1 MDDDVSKIRDKIFSK
16 CVICLQFAFTRLR
29 PIVGMPLGKNFNDCV
44 AMDLKI
50 YQKQNLIILY
60 LIDVFTRYTF
70 AAIIKDKKADTII
83 DAVVKNWVLGPF
95 GLQRKFLADNGGKID
110 C

>member
-1 MDDDVSKIRDKIFSK
+1 MDGDVVKVLDKIYEK
-16 CVICLQFAFTRLR
+16 CVICHQFAATKPR
-29 PIVGMPLGKNFNDCV
+29 PCVGLPLGRDFNDCV

-70 AAIIKDKKADTII
+70 AAIIKDKKAET
-83 DAVVKNWVLGPF
+83 VRGRYLTRN
-95 GLQRKFLADNGGKID
+95 
-110 C
+110 